1 MDTAQTPAAAPPA
14 AAPALAR
21 PRFVRPE
28 TRTLP
33 ISRGDTIT
41 VKRRLNT
48 GEQRAMFARMYF
60 ATADG
65 GTRTNPFQVGLS
77 TVLAYL
83 VDWTVKDEAGQL
95 VPIAGLPV
103 EDLITTL
110 DATDPETFAEI
121 KEAVEAHQDAQDAA
135 RSAEKNGQGGGTQSP
150 ATSPSPPAAA
160 GATSGSPNS
169 TQTSTPSSSRK

>member
-14 AAPALAR
+14 ADAAPPR

-28 TRTLP
+28 TRILP

-48 GEQRAMFARMYF
+48 GEQRAMFVRMYF

-65 GTRTNPFQVGLS
+65 TTRTNPFQVGLS

-83 VDWTVKDEAGQL
+83 VDWTVKDEAGKL

-103 EDLITTL
+103 EDLIATL
-110 DATDPETFAEI
+110 DATDPETFAEVKDAI
-121 KEAVEAHQDAQDAA
+121 EAHQDAQDAA
-135 RSAEKNGQGGGTQSP
+135 RSAEKNGQGGGTPSS
-150 ATSPSPPAAA
+150 ATSPSPPVSA
-160 GATSGSPNS
+160 GATSGSPS
-169 TQTSTPSSSRK
+169 LTQTSTPSS